1 MDKTKEASLMERFRE
16 RVFRYIQKK
25 HPRNEVFFPI
35 YAEIK
40 KVFILFESDILE
52 RNGQVKQL
60 VRELQADGKNVTAWG
75 YVDKKK
81 AESAILRDYRVLGK
95 QDTNFLGIPGE
106 KHLRDLRMERFDLV
120 ISLNLNNILPLRY
133 LELYANASFRTGIV
147 TDEPYEN
154 DFMVAVPDEE
164 TNIVYL
170 YDQIMLYLRKINAAS
185 TYHTMQAQPENKK

>member
-1 MDKTKEASLMERFRE
+1 
-16 RVFRYIQKK
+16 
-25 HPRNEVFFPI
+25 
-35 YAEIK
+35 
-40 KVFILFESDILE
+40 
-52 RNGQVKQL
+52 
-60 VRELQADGKNVTAWG
+60 
-75 YVDKKK
+75 
-81 AESAILRDYRVLGK
+81 
-95 QDTNFLGIPGE
+95 
-106 KHLRDLRMERFDLV
+106 MERFDLV

-170 YDQIMLYLRKINAAS
+170 YDQIMLYLRKINAAN